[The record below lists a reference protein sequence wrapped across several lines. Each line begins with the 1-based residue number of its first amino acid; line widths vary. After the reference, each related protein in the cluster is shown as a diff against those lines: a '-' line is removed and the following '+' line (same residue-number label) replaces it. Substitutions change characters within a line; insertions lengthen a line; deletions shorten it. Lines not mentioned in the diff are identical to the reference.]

1 MVHSDFVLDDN
12 GPFCDR
18 SSRDFFRIVSRLA
31 FSRMMVPFDFFRKGD
46 IYWVRS
52 GLKKRKRMVRYQDE
66 DEREKIS
73 WREIDRRKDRSP
85 YAPKETPQDRQRSRR
100 SEWVMKKYRKEAD
113 KLFMGKKGTKK
124 HQKAL
129 SDIDRYQGTD
139 QFEAVAKAYLDQYG
153 LPEDW
158 STLSLLLDYS
168 DPEKVIEALTA
179 MKNLYE
185 GRTPVEK
192 QGFRAKVDIF
202 AMTANDRDLR
212 DFAEEMLK
220 TL

>member
-1 MVHSDFVLDDN
+1 
-12 GPFCDR
+12 
-18 SSRDFFRIVSRLA
+18 
-31 FSRMMVPFDFFRKGD
+31 
-46 IYWVRS
+46 
-52 GLKKRKRMVRYQDE
+52 MVRYRDE

-85 YAPKETPQDRQRSRR
+85 FAPKEIPEGQTRSRQ

-124 HQKAL
+124 HHKAHN
-129 SDIDRYQGTD
+129 DIDRLHGTD
-139 QFEAVAKAYLDQYG
+139 QFEATVKAYLDQYG

-168 DPEKVIEALTA
+168 DSEKVIQAITA
-179 MKNLYE
+179 MKELYE
-185 GRTPVEK
+185 NRTPMEK
-192 QGFRAKVDIF
+192 QGFKAKVDIL
-202 AMTANDRDLR
+202 AMTSNDSDLR
-212 DFAEEMLK
+212 DFAEGMLK

>member
-1 MVHSDFVLDDN
+1 MI
-12 GPFCDR
+12 
-18 SSRDFFRIVSRLA
+18 RDH
-31 FSRMMVPFDFFRKGD
+31 GD
-46 IYWVRS
+46 
-52 GLKKRKRMVRYQDE
+52 G
-66 DEREKIS
+66 EREKLS

-85 YAPKETPQDRQRSRR
+85 YAPKETPRDQTRSRR

-124 HQKAL
+124 HQKAH
-129 SDIDRYQGTD
+129 SDLDRYHGTD
-139 QFEAVAKAYLDQYG
+139 QFETVVKAYLDQYG

-168 DPEKVIEALTA
+168 DPQMVLQALTA
-179 MKNLYE
+179 MKDLYE
-185 GRTPVEK
+185 ARSPIEK
-192 QGFRAKVDIF
+192 QGFKAKVDIL
-202 AMTANDRDLR
+202 AMTASDSDLR

>member
-1 MVHSDFVLDDN
+1 MK
-12 GPFCDR
+12 
-18 SSRDFFRIVSRLA
+18 
-31 FSRMMVPFDFFRKGD
+31 VPTRKE
-46 IYWVRS
+46 
-52 GLKKRKRMVRYQDE
+52 KNMVRNRHE

-85 YAPKETPQDRQRSRR
+85 YAPKETPKEQVRSRR

-124 HQKAL
+124 HQKAHN
-129 SDIDRYQGTD
+129 DIDRYHGTE
-139 QFEAVAKAYLDQYG
+139 QFETVVKTYLDQYG
-153 LPEDW
+153 LPDDW

-168 DPEKVIEALTA
+168 DSEKVLQALAA
-179 MKNLYE
+179 MKDRYE
-185 GRTPVEK
+185 TRSPIEK
-192 QGFRAKVDIF
+192 QGFKAKVDILG
-202 AMTANDRDLR
+202 MTASDSDLR